1 MREIARNSRGGYE
14 INEGWSQY
22 KRLKEREG
30 KRKESQGPPTGWGGP
45 LSIHIRIDRS
55 ELNEAEAIIFC

>member
-1 MREIARNSRGGYE
+1 MKDGRSI
-14 INEGWSQY
+14 
-22 KRLKEREG
+22 RLKEREG